1 MVRVLNHLGVP
12 LQVPHLLELALVRTV
27 DALARAEQ
35 LGDPA
40 LLYWAAMWRAET
52 AARAG
57 DMGEM
62 ERCLKLHTETA
73 RQLDQP
79 IFRWGCTFVQGLRAL
94 IAGDTDAAERLATEA
109 LTLGMESGQPDAS
122 TIFGA
127 QLMIVHGQRG
137 TMSELIPLIEEM
149 ATTTPDISP
158 WLFGSLLAKAHAEA
172 DRNEE
177 ATGYL
182 DRFAA
187 AGFDLPL
194 DQVWLTG
201 MVDYAEAAIECDS
214 RRHAAALYDRLRPFV
229 AQLPATGAS
238 ALPPV
243 SSYLGGLATVLG
255 RYDEAEAHLAESA
268 AMTRSM
274 GAKFFAARTDLL
286 SGRMYAARNEPGDPD
301 RARERLMAA
310 SDAAA
315 RHGYRSVERRAA
327 RSLEPL
333 TV

>member
-1 MVRVLNHLGVP
+1 M
-12 LQVPHLLELALVRTV
+12 
-27 DALARAEQ
+27 D
-35 LGDPA
+35 
-40 LLYWAAMWRAET
+40 
-52 AARAG
+52 
-57 DMGEM
+57 EM
-62 ERCLKLHTETA
+62 ERCLKLHAETT

-94 IAGDTDAAERLATEA
+94 IAGDTDAAEQLATEA
-109 LTLGMESGQPDAS
+109 LTIGSESGQPDAG

-137 TMSELIPLIEEM
+137 TMSELIPLIEDM

-172 DRNEE
+172 DRVEE
-177 ATGYL
+177 ATGHL

-187 AGFDLPL
+187 AGFDLPF

-201 MVDYAEAAIECDS
+201 MVDYAEAAIECDDPQ
-214 RRHAAALYDRLRPFV
+214 HAGRLYDLLRPWA

-255 RYDEAEAHLAESA
+255 RYDEAEAHLADA
-268 AMTRSM
+268 AALSRRM
-274 GAKFFAARTDLL
+274 GAKFFAARTDLAA
-286 SGRMYAARNEPGDPD
+286 GRLCAARKGPGDAD
-301 RARERLMAA
+301 RARERLTAA
-310 SDAAA
+310 TRTAT
-315 RHGYRSVERRAA
+315 RHGYGSVERRAA
-327 RSLEPL
+327 RALQTL
-333 TV
+333 G